1 MTVGFRFSDI
11 GEAYA
16 VRLRRGVAEIEDR
29 LPDKTDLT
37 LTLDKATLNA
47 IRSGRLALRDAIA
60 SGAIKLAD
68 GPPAAVERF
77 FGYFEP
83 PGGAIQL
90 VMR

>member
-1 MTVGFRFSDI
+1 MSIQWSGL
-11 GEAYA
+11 GPELLL
-16 VRLRRGVAEIEDR
+16 RLDRDLAEPLGAQLERELRD
-29 LPDKTDLT
+29 
-37 LTLDKATLNA
+37 A

-60 SGAIKLAD
+60 SGAIKLTD
-68 GPPAAVERF
+68 GPPAAAERF